1 MRPTGTGW
9 KAGRTT
15 ALTFAPR
22 GRTAN
27 VVFIASI
34 RMIPANGGPFQ
45 TLITSTVGRMIG
57 QLNTY
62 QINVPA
68 GRTELDATFHTADA
82 SADNKYTFYL
92 VDPSGTVVAKDTSP
106 KTVNG
111 TPAGTAEVDTANP
124 VAGTWTIDVELNLT
138 VSGNEFTQTV
148 YGNVQDP

>member
-1 MRPTGTGW
+1 MPVSPGDSAESVQFFARDGAATSLPVTR
-9 KAGRTT
+9 RT
-15 ALTFAPR
+15 L
-22 GRTAN
+22 
-27 VVFIASI
+27 
-34 RMIPANGGPFQ
+34 IPADGGSFQ

-92 VDPSGTVVAKDTSP
+92 VDPSGTVVAEDTSP

-111 TPAGTAEVDTANP
+111 TPAGTAEVDTASP